1 MQTLGLD
8 GSPSPQPWYKLWA
21 WPDVDSPEDAVSAA
35 RNGSIAAVAIG
46 ALTIVVGSLAN
57 GPAAIFDGVFYL
69 LLAIGIRQLSFPA
82 SGMAFTAY
90 LMSQITAVSRGQMP
104 GVIGLA
110 LSLLLVGAARASW
123 RALRMSTHDRAVA
136 ANDSPIE
143 TWTQRRLRHT
153 ASPLWLRLR
162 IFFNVVMLLYFALLM
177 TGLVAMAFRLV

>member
-35 RNGSIAAVAIG
+35 RNGAIAAVAIG
-46 ALTIVVGSLAN
+46 VLTIVIGSLAN
-57 GPAAIFDGVFYL
+57 GPAAVFDGVFYL

-82 SGMAFTAY
+82 SAMAVTGY
-90 LMSQITAVSRGQMP
+90 LMSQATAVSLGQMP

-110 LSLLLVGAARASW
+110 LSLLLVGSARASW
-123 RALRMSTHDRAVA
+123 RALRMNTHDRAAA
-136 ANDSPIE
+136 ANDSPVE
-143 TWTQRRLRHT
+143 SWTQRRLRHT

-162 IFFNVVMLLYFALLM
+162 IFFNVVMLLYFALLI
-177 TGLVAMAFRLV
+177 TGLAVVAFRLA